1 MLFQHFRIRE
11 FTSSPIIVF
20 LFINIRDMQSVCKRL
35 RLQCQ
40 INNKSKENLF
50 LAIAQLK
57 QYVQKLGQDSTFFLL
72 ANKSNL
78 SSKIV

>member
-20 LFINIRDMQSVCKRL
+20 LFNIRDMQSVCKRL

-57 QYVQKLGQDSTFFLL
+57 QYVQKLGPDSTFFLL